1 MSFKNFINK
10 QKIAIMNNIQ
20 SNITYYLIFQILFNL
35 LFWYTETHGINK
47 YTGDNFL
54 PYYIRI
60 IIFSIYAI
68 PMFIAFRAIDSIFIV
83 VPKNNLKDL
92 YSISSIIIVII
103 TTIFL
108 CNLPPLANFFK
119 KIFKIKNPK
128 IEVIVNLILFGV
140 VIYTGLH
147 TGLFFRSN

>member
-1 MSFKNFINK
+1 VAMTN
-10 QKIAIMNNIQ
+10 AITTNA
-20 SNITYYLIFQILFNL
+20 TYYLIFQILFNL

-47 YTGDNFL
+47 FTGDNFL
-54 PYYIRI
+54 PYYFSLIVFALYI
-60 IIFSIYAI
+60 IPLFITYRSI
-68 PMFIAFRAIDSIFIV
+68 
-83 VPKNNLKDL
+83 DL
-92 YSISSIIIVII
+92 ILNI
-103 TTIFL
+103 TTINSNSNFYSTAGVIVVMITTVIL
-108 CNLPPLANFFK
+108 CNLPPFANFFK